1 MSEKSGE
8 HLRSERLLSAF
19 DKGLGIKETSLGQAL
34 GKAKRRLPLR
44 QRRSAQVLA
53 QAEQNAAHPKLH
65 KISRHADLDRART
78 DVLAYLQ
85 DVDAAELRKTRRI
98 NLLGEVA
105 IRMFIL
111 AGMFAAT
118 VTWLTPG

>member
-8 HLRSERLLSAF
+8 HLLTAF

-34 GKAKRRLPLR
+34 GRATRRLPLR
-44 QRRSAQVLA
+44 QRRSAQILA

-65 KISRHADLDRART
+65 KRSRHSDLNRART
-78 DVLAYLQ
+78 EVLSYLQ

-98 NLLGEVA
+98 NLLGEVT
-105 IRMFIL
+105 IRMLIL

-118 VTWLTPG
+118 VTWLAPG